1 MDGPIG
7 WPADGR
13 ATFRDP
19 RLEESLR
26 DTRATIAQ
34 RLADPGIAA
43 PQRWTLQQWATFL
56 SGVAPAP
63 DTRPRADLSASP
75 DGGAL
80 GLPTTMARRGDGYD
94 HEPDP
99 EPPDEPEPIRR
110 VRQRPLD
117 AWRCVRA

>member
-7 WPADGR
+7 WAADGR
-13 ATFRDP
+13 VTFRDP

-56 SGVAPAP
+56 SGFAPAP
-63 DTRPRADLSASP
+63 DTRPRGDLATHVA
-75 DGGAL
+75 GAAAP
-80 GLPTTMARRGDGYD
+80 LPARSRRPRPTRD
-94 HEPDP
+94 HHEEP